1 MREVHDAASATV
13 SVVSEELDAAPVS
26 VSVPRA
32 LAELASLLA
41 GFKNPL
47 AKLLRWQH
55 NLQPSKFVDL

>member
-32 LAELASLLA
+32 LTELASLLA
-41 GFKNPL
+41 GF
-47 AKLLRWQH
+47 
-55 NLQPSKFVDL
+55 